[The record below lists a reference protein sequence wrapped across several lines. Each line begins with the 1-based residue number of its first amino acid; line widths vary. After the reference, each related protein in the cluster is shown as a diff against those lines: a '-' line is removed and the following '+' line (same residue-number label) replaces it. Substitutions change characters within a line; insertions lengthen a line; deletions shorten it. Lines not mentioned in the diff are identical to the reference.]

1 MDSWPGQSVLDDIDE
16 NRGWETSKKKTS
28 DDYGRKKSKS
38 KVRSFSGDAWVVEVE
53 KSTAEI
59 SNEDVEEGN
68 NFDVYDETQPPSSHN
83 SNTQRSED
91 PQSPKQPTSRN
102 GRTRRIQKK

>member
-16 NRGWETSKKKTS
+16 NRGWETPKKKTS
-28 DDYGRKKSKS
+28 NSYGRKKSKS
-38 KVRSFSGDAWVVEVE
+38 KTRSFSGDAWVIEVE

-59 SNEDVEEGN
+59 SSEDVEEGN
-68 NFDVYDETQPPSSHN
+68 NFDVYDETQAPSSNN
-83 SNTQRSED
+83 SNRSED
-91 PQSPKQPTSRN
+91 PQSPKQAATRN